1 MTKQEMR
8 IVCMDWFPE
17 FLIKNFRIK
26 GQEAIFEVI
35 KKTIIKSKSNA
46 LEPKHQNL
54 SFKL

>member
-1 MTKQEMR
+1 MTKQEMK